1 MLQAIAGT
9 MSGGSRDW
17 AEPSSLRRSVRNSAQ
32 CIGAPKISMM
42 TSDYVLGVI
51 AQFEK
56 TSLVAMKSG
65 ARSQEGRCGQMLWPP
80 IVF

>member
-1 MLQAIAGT
+1 
-9 MSGGSRDW
+9 
-17 AEPSSLRRSVRNSAQ
+17 
-32 CIGAPKISMM
+32 MM

-65 ARSQEGRCGQMLWPP
+65 PRFARRPLRANAVAADRILRRARRRG
-80 IVF
+80 

>member
-1 MLQAIAGT
+1 
-9 MSGGSRDW
+9 
-17 AEPSSLRRSVRNSAQ
+17 
-32 CIGAPKISMM
+32 MM

-65 ARSQEGRCGQMLWPP
+65 ARSQEGRCGQMLSPP

>member
-1 MLQAIAGT
+1 
-9 MSGGSRDW
+9 
-17 AEPSSLRRSVRNSAQ
+17 
-32 CIGAPKISMM
+32 MM

-65 ARSQEGRCGQMLWPP
+65 ARSQEGRCGQNAVTADRILRRARRRG
-80 IVF
+80 